1 MAAPKYFADSTQ
13 AGQFLASR
21 IIEEAHRRQDDLSD
35 VEMKMLRFSDASL
48 ASPDSGQIEDQLQ
61 DEVGFEPY
69 VAKIR
74 RLSKLAYRY
83 DRRNSPQDI
92 ARWKE
97 AIAILKWHD
106 PDLASMVEVPRSIGD
121 FVWLILAA
129 LFTVIVGLCLVLC
142 LESAK
147 AWLDNN
153 IPHETRDNF
162 LAVSIALFVVGAY
175 VLKYTQL
182 GKTLRK
188 RLGNLADRVMDRFQ

>member
-13 AGQFLASR
+13 ARQFLASR
-21 IIEEAHRRQDDLSD
+21 IIEEAHRRHDELSA
-35 VEMKMLRFSDASL
+35 VEMKMLRLSDAS
-48 ASPDSGQIEDQLQ
+48 SGLPEGDQSEHQ
-61 DEVGFEPY
+61 SQEGVGFESY

-74 RLSKLAYRY
+74 RLSTQAYRY
-83 DRRNSPQDI
+83 DRRNSPQDL

-106 PDLASMVEVPRSIGD
+106 PELASMVEVPRSNWD

-162 LAVSIALFVVGAY
+162 LAVSIAIFVVGAY

-182 GKTLRK
+182 GKTLRE
-188 RLGNLADRVMDRFQ
+188 RLGNLADRLIDRFQ